1 VWEAGV
7 DGAKPGG
14 IYMQADLKVEE
25 TYRQEYYE
33 GKAMDMEKVLSLGE
47 PATVPYRFF
56 DHLLITEDWN
66 PLDPQAEVAH
76 KYYAPGIGNVLEV
89 YVEGPPRGLS

>member
-7 DGAKPGG
+7 DGAKPGS
-14 IYMQADLKVEE
+14 IYMQALPKVKETYLKE

-33 GKAMDMEKVLSLGE
+33 GKAMDTEKVLSLNE
-47 PATVPYRFF
+47 SATVPYGFF

-66 PLDPQAEVAH
+66 SLDSPSRGGAQ
-76 KYYAPGIGNVLEV
+76 VLRSRHRKC
-89 YVEGPPRGLS
+89 PRGVC

>member
-14 IYMQADLKVEE
+14 IYMQALPKVKE

-33 GKAMDMEKVLSLGE
+33 GKAMDMEKVLSLDE
-47 PATVPYRFF
+47 SATVPYRFF

-66 PLDPQAEVAH
+66 PLDSPSRGGAQ
-76 KYYAPGIGNVLEV
+76 VLRS
-89 YVEGPPRGLS
+89 GHRKCPRGVC